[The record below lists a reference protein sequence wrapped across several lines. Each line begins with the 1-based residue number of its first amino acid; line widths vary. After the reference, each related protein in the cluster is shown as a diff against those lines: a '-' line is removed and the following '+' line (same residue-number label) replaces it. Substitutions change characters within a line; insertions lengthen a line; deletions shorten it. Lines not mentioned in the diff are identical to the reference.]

1 MHTLARGLSRIP
13 AQGFASLIVIGLV
26 VLALAAIGAGW
37 YGTRQATLP
46 THTDAVATST
56 SNATATTAPNNQTTT
71 APSSAAGP
79 SVAIDQSSLTSASGN
94 PTISGTAL
102 VSGDINVQIKSV
114 GGTELAG
121 SADTSVQ
128 AGARWSVSFV
138 DGPYFRTLPPG
149 SYPLNVFGPNNTET
163 SATLTVAGATKTQTY
178 TNAQYGFSFEYP
190 PDALLATSA
199 FASKPFAIDPVVSV
213 QLRTDQVQTEGYL
226 TVTVESGPGECLG
239 GPVGTPQVT
248 IGGMTFNKFDESRYE
263 AGVSAEGIMREYK
276 TVHNGYC
283 YDIALTSFPSACV
296 NSGCTDPRWSAATEA
311 VLLGKLDQIAQ
322 SFRFTN

>member
-149 SYPLNVFGPNNTET
+149 SYPPNVFGPNNTET

-178 TNAQYGFSFEYP
+178 T
-190 PDALLATSA
+190 
-199 FASKPFAIDPVVSV
+199 
-213 QLRTDQVQTEGYL
+213 
-226 TVTVESGPGECLG
+226 
-239 GPVGTPQVT
+239 
-248 IGGMTFNKFDESRYE
+248 
-263 AGVSAEGIMREYK
+263 
-276 TVHNGYC
+276 
-283 YDIALTSFPSACV
+283 
-296 NSGCTDPRWSAATEA
+296 
-311 VLLGKLDQIAQ
+311 
-322 SFRFTN
+322 